1 MKRGSSGGR
10 RRTSNPP
17 VVTEAS
23 ADGVPVEIPA
33 ATAPIEHRL
42 AHLQAE
48 LKAAHKTID
57 VLIARTERRALEP
70 SQAELFEVAARM
82 EQQIERR
89 TRELEDKRAEFEAL
103 TGNLDQIV
111 RQRTRALAESEA
123 QLLRKNAEL
132 ERQSQLKA
140 EFISI
145 VAHELRTP
153 LVSIV
158 GYLDLL
164 VEGKFGPLDDAKD
177 RPVASLKRNAHRLK
191 RLVDEMLDFSRLEAG
206 RARLTRAKVELG
218 AIAADAITELRPL
231 ADRKHQT
238 VETAIL
244 PIRPIS
250 ADPDKIHQII
260 VNLVSNAIRYTPD
273 GGAITIAVD
282 DAPVAVFAGDW
293 ARLRVRDN
301 GIGIPAAHRHR
312 IFEPFTDVQPAK
324 HHTSAGPD
332 SAGLGLFIAR
342 GLVELHGGLIT
353 VDSEESVFTEFTV
366 LLPRTV

>member
-1 MKRGSSGGR
+1 MTKSGGGR
-10 RRTSNPP
+10 RRSPSTPDGTSALDHR
-17 VVTEAS
+17 VALLETELR
-23 ADGVPVEIPA
+23 A
-33 ATAPIEHRL
+33 ARR
-42 AHLQAE
+42 
-48 LKAAHKTID
+48 TID
-57 VLIARTERRALEP
+57 VLIARTERRTTEP
-70 SQAELFEVAARM
+70 TQAELFEVAARM

-89 TRELEDKRAEFEAL
+89 THELEEKRAELEAL
-103 TGNLDQIV
+103 TANLDQIV

-123 QLLRKNAEL
+123 QLQRRNAEL
-132 ERQSQLKA
+132 ERQGQLKV

-164 VEGKFGPLDDAKD
+164 VEGKFGAMAEPME

-191 RLVDEMLDFSRLEAG
+191 RLVDEMLVFSRLEAS
-206 RARLTRAKVELG
+206 RVRLTREEVQLG
-218 AIAADAITELRPL
+218 TIVADAVTELTPL

-238 VETAIL
+238 IVTDVQR
-244 PIRPIS
+244 IRPIS
-250 ADPDKIHQII
+250 ADADKIHQVV
-260 VNLVSNAIRYTPD
+260 VNLVQNAIRYTPER
-273 GGAITIAVD
+273 GTITVSVD
-282 DAPVAVFAGDW
+282 DAPADVFAGDW

-301 GIGIPAAHRHR
+301 GIGISPSNLHR

-332 SAGLGLFIAR
+332 SAGLGLYIAR

-353 VDSEESVFTEFTV
+353 VDSQESVYTEFRV
-366 LLPRTV
+366 LLPRAVS